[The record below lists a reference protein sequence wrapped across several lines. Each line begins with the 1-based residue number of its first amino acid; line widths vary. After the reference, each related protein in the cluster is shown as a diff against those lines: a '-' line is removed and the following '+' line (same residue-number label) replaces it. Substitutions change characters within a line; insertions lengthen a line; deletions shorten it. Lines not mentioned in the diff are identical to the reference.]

1 MNTINYHV
9 SWKYGTGGFGV
20 QTRNCRLSSAA
31 VSRLR
36 LEGWRRVE
44 VFRILVSVFFLLN
57 IFVSKFEL
65 FGCRLQDYNKYVDL
79 GFVLG
84 LFR

>member
-1 MNTINYHV
+1 MLIAVLGHGV
-9 SWKYGTGGFGV
+9 RFGV
-20 QTRNCRLSSAA
+20 QIGNCSGSA
-31 VSRLR
+31 
-36 LEGWRRVE
+36 EGWRRVE